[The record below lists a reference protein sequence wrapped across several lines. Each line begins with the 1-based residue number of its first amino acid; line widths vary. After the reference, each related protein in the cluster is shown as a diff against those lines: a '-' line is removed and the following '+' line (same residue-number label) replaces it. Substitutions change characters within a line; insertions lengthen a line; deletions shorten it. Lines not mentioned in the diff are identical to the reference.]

1 MLWMWSAR
9 PECFHLIEVKPYKI
23 YHLKVDSSSE
33 GSGSL
38 LCNLHSCSFR
48 NLSIAMEDTALWPL
62 AAYAFLPAFLIGL
75 FLTFLV
81 SGITHWISVLLSIS
95 LFIILTRLSLSFL
108 HYQDCP

>member
-1 MLWMWSAR
+1 MWSTR

-38 LCNLHSCSFR
+38 LCDPHSCSFR
-48 NLSIAMEDTALWPL
+48 NLSMAVEDAALWPL
-62 AAYAFLPAFLIGL
+62 AASAFLPAFLIGL

-81 SGITHWISVLLSIS
+81 SGITHWISVLLSVS
-95 LFIILTRLSLSFL
+95 LFIIPTRLSLNFL
-108 HYQDCP
+108 HNQGCP